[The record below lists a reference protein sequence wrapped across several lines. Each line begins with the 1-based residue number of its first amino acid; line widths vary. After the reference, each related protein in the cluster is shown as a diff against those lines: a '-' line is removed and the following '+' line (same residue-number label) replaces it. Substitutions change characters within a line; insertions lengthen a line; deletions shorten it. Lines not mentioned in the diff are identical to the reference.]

1 MSKQNL
7 LSGEISLRQRHFSM
21 YAHQKRE
28 SLYRLKWF
36 YDRSFFK
43 YSLSKHLSEVPPSVP
58 CDHKTVILSVNYVV
72 IFHKTHT
79 NPSMRTQITQNYW
92 TEALSLLNEVAMSCI
107 PISYGTGTWNREK
120 ANKVCSLRK
129 LHPHQPLY
137 CGAGESQSDCI
148 ITAGRVLQ
156 KGKLRQVNS
165 NVNSSPSADF
175 QLSISRALI
184 DDY

>member
-1 MSKQNL
+1 MHIRKENPFIGL
-7 LSGEISLRQRHFSM
+7 NGFMTNH
-21 YAHQKRE
+21 
-28 SLYRLKWF
+28 
-36 YDRSFFK
+36 
-43 YSLSKHLSEVPPSVP
+43 SLSTLCQSTFLRCLLLCPVTIKQLFCQLTMQSSFTKLIQIHS
-58 CDHKTVILSVNYVV
+58 
-72 IFHKTHT
+72 
-79 NPSMRTQITQNYW
+79 PSMRTQITQNYW
-92 TEALSLLNEVAMSCI
+92 TEALSLLNEVAMSRI
-107 PISYGTGTWNREK
+107 PISNGTGTWNREK

-137 CGAGESQSDCI
+137 CGAGKSQSDCI